1 MSILSEADKPIYFP
15 DVTLTGDALMGAIRS
30 AQAIAESNI
39 GASRP
44 LELQQY
50 TEVRTINS
58 ARALLT
64 RLPID
69 PTATLILSARS
80 GGYRDVL
87 GRSIPKSAWFP
98 FQISD
103 FKIDF
108 DIGEIFTLAP
118 QITEIRATYTTGF
131 DFTLDTP
138 DVKRIKSAVAEVL
151 NYQQSN
157 SYQGL
162 LEVSVEG
169 EYKVRYGSSSGGAG
183 TIPDLLL
190 VPFRKYRPRSFC

>member
-1 MSILSEADKPIYFP
+1 MPILSEVDKSVYFP
-15 DVTLTGDALMGAIRS
+15 DITLTGNALVGAILR
-30 AQAIAESNI
+30 AQMLAESNM
-39 GASRP
+39 GCDRP
-44 LELQQY
+44 LEKQAYSEILRVHSNQ
-50 TEVRTINS
+50 TTW
-58 ARALLT
+58 LT

-69 PTATLILSARS
+69 LSQPIIIIART
-80 GGYRDVL
+80 GGYRDKF
-87 GRSIPKSAWFP
+87 GRSVPKSAWFP
-98 FQISD
+98 LVEADYAVLSS
-103 FKIDF
+103 
-108 DIGEIFTLAP
+108 GEVNLDLSCS
-118 QITEIRATYTTGF
+118 EIRATYTTGF
-131 DFTLDTP
+131 DFNLDTP
-138 DVKRIKSAVAEVL
+138 DVRRIKSAVAEVL